1 MSYASSSSYTYIWTV
16 EKILYGNRLKINSV
30 GPTDRSV
37 GNTAADR
44 ALSPWL
50 GGSIVGSLGSFHEL
64 WVSRKEY
71 QECGASIVD
80 RK

>member
-1 MSYASSSSYTYIWTV
+1 M
-16 EKILYGNRLKINSV
+16 EKILYAGGLYGYRLKINSV